1 MHCEVL
7 LVWLDCVVWLWGQ
20 RGRPGQGRFPG
31 VGISE
36 RPLNTKLVRR
46 RRTLWM
52 MMVVQV
58 VENIGF
64 N

>member
-1 MHCEVL
+1 ML
-7 LVWLDCVVWLWGQ
+7 LVWLQCVVWLWGQ

-36 RPLNTKLVRR
+36 PPPLNTKLVRR